1 MCTLDLIKRCINSHS
16 EHPRL
21 QAFITHGGYNSI
33 MEAARSAVPLITIPF
48 YFDQVRNSRAVEMN
62 GWGIP
67 VNRFSLR
74 GNTNA
79 IYQALHAI
87 LSDPR

>member
-1 MCTLDLIKRCINSHS
+1 
-16 EHPRL
+16 HPRL
-21 QAFITHGGYNSI
+21 QVFITHGGYNSI

-48 YFDQVRNSRAVEMN
+48 YFDQIRNSRAAEMN

-74 GNTNA
+74 DNPDA
-79 IYQALHAI
+79 VYQALHAI
-87 LSDPR
+87 TSDT